1 MEFKPVVFTVGN
13 QEYGVDIELVRGIEV
28 VQDIVRVP
36 NSNPDIKGIINL
48 RGDVIPIYSL
58 RHHFNMEEVQ
68 HTDETKFIVVN
79 TKGVVIALEVEE
91 VKEIHNVDESMIY
104 EVPLIVKSEDTGYV
118 DKVIN
123 INGRLILLL
132 NIDNLLSAEEAESIK
147 KMVDDISEK

>member
-68 HTDETKFIVVN
+68 YTDETKFIVVN

-104 EVPLIVKSEDTGYV
+104 EVPLIVKSEDTGYI

-123 INGRLILLL
+123 INGRLILVL